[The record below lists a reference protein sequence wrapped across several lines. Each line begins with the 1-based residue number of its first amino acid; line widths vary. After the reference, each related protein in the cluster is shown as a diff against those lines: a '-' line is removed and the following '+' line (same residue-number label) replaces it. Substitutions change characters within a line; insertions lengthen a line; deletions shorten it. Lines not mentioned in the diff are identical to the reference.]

1 MAPPPRTACA
11 LAAAFAAPLL
21 LANHVW
27 HPREQPSSG
36 QPSYSA
42 DAAPVPALS
51 PYVDTHA
58 HFDPKILSSPDAEVA
73 AAVQAMGPE
82 NAAKL
87 IVMPGPMV
95 PEDPNH
101 FDHEAFISAAK
112 KHPDKLAFQS
122 GGGSLN
128 IMLQESV
135 RSGDSAPETQ
145 KKFKARAEQILR
157 DGAVGF
163 GEMSAEHLSIIPG
176 QVYETSPPDHPL
188 LLLLAD
194 IAAEHGVPIDLH
206 MDAVPQSMPLPIGF
220 KSPPNP
226 SQLLEN
232 LTALDRLLTHN
243 SRAKI
248 IWAHAGSDGL
258 GYRTPDLC
266 RRLLQA
272 HSNLYM
278 EIKIDPLELGKN
290 PPLADGK
297 IKPEWLKLFTNFSD
311 RFVIGTDQHYGSGR
325 PMTGPQRWQ
334 AAVLLLNQL
343 PTDLRQ
349 KIAKDNALHI
359 FPIAEPK

>member
-1 MAPPPRTACA
+1 MAAPQRTVCAIA
-11 LAAAFAAPLL
+11 LALAAPLL

-27 HPREQPSSG
+27 HGIG
-36 QPSYSA
+36 QPSNGPPPYPA
-42 DAAPVPALS
+42 DTVPVAALS
-51 PYVDTHA
+51 PYVDTHV
-58 HFDPKILSSPDAEVA
+58 HFDPKILSSPDTEVA

-87 IVMPGPMV
+87 IVMPGPLV
-95 PEDPNH
+95 PEDPNR
-101 FDHEAFISAAK
+101 FDHEVFLTAVK
-112 KHPDKLAFQS
+112 KHADKLAFQS

-135 RSGDSAPETQ
+135 RSGDSGPEIQ
-145 KKFKARAEQILR
+145 KKFKARAEQVLR

-163 GEMSAEHLSIIPG
+163 GEMSAEHLAINPG

-194 IAAEHGVPIDLH
+194 VAAEHGVPIDLH
-206 MDAVPQSMPLPIGF
+206 MDAVPQSMPLPIGL

-226 SQLLEN
+226 SKLLEN
-232 LTALDRLLTHN
+232 LTAFERLLTHDP
-243 SRAKI
+243 RAKI

-297 IKPEWLKLFTNFSD
+297 IKPEWLKLFADFPD

-334 AAVLLLNQL
+334 TAVLLLNQL
-343 PTDLRQ
+343 PSDLRQ
-349 KIAKDNALHI
+349 KIAKDNAFHI
-359 FPIAEPK
+359 FPIAETK